1 MVVRRHQPGQGTEKT
16 LLYAVPRHREV
27 VMAVEDDDIPL
38 SFLLYA
44 ITAIAVMIGIMIVGG
59 FFLWVR

>member
-1 MVVRRHQPGQGTEKT
+1 
-16 LLYAVPRHREV
+16 
-27 VMAVEDDDIPL
+27 MAVEDDDIPI

-44 ITAIAVMIGIMIVGG
+44 ITIIAMMGILIVGG